1 MEVKKSPKAD
11 LEGKKSTWL
20 LIGYVFILALMFVAF
35 EWTDRDKQVTTE
47 TGITDVVFEEEI
59 IPITEQEQKQ
69 APPPPEAPKVE
80 EVLQIVENDAKV
92 EETAIQASEE
102 TGQAVEV
109 KYVPVEVEEEEPEE
123 QQIFQVVEEMPEF
136 PGGMAECLKFLGKN
150 IKYPTISQ
158 ENGVQGKVIV
168 QFVVN
173 KDIVKYKART
183 RTVIPAHDRV
193 INAQTQQA
201 GKANNKI
208 PEPSGLQIIKKKQQ
222 ENVDAQH
229 LQTIKPDTIQ
239 GSIRKLLNPPDKII
253 QHFQQES
260 DCSRHNKLNGRQ
272 WSQKKHKNGSIQ
284 SYSHQ
289 RYDY

>member
-35 EWTDRDKQVTTE
+35 EWTDRDKQVTTD

-136 PGGMAECLKFLGKN
+136 PGG
-150 IKYPTISQ
+150 
-158 ENGVQGKVIV
+158 VQGKVIV

-173 KDIVKYKART
+173 KDGSIVDPVVVRSVDPYLDKEALRVIKTMPKWKPGKQRGKAVRVKY
-183 RTVIPAHDRV
+183 TVPV
-193 INAQTQQA
+193 TF
-201 GKANNKI
+201 K
-208 PEPSGLQIIKKKQQ
+208 LQ
-222 ENVDAQH
+222 
-229 LQTIKPDTIQ
+229 
-239 GSIRKLLNPPDKII
+239 
-253 QHFQQES
+253 
-260 DCSRHNKLNGRQ
+260 
-272 WSQKKHKNGSIQ
+272 
-284 SYSHQ
+284 
-289 RYDY
+289 